1 MLPMMNIGDAARRS
15 GVSARM
21 IRHYEKLGLLPRVA
35 RSESGYRF
43 YGESDL
49 RTLDFIRRA
58 RDLGF
63 AIEDIARLM
72 NLWQNQ
78 RRRSGDIKRLV
89 QRHLQ
94 RLEEKSDEIEDM
106 RRALRHLAAHC
117 HGDDRPDCPI
127 IEELARTQGGKVGP
141 RSAG

>member
-1 MLPMMNIGDAARRS
+1 MLPMMTIGDTARRS

-21 IRHYEKLGLLPRVA
+21 IRHYEKLGLLPKVA

-78 RRRSGDIKRLV
+78 RRRSDDVKRLV
-89 QRHLQ
+89 QRHLK
-94 RLEEKSDEIEDM
+94 RLEEKSAEIEDM
-106 RRALRHLAAHC
+106 RRALQHLATHC

-127 IEELARTQGGKVGP
+127 IEELTRAGGVKTGS
-141 RSAG
+141 RGAG

>member
-1 MLPMMNIGDAARRS
+1 MMTIGDAARHS

-21 IRHYEKLGLLPRVA
+21 IRHYEKLGLLPKA
-35 RSESGYRF
+35 TRSGSGYRF
-43 YGESDL
+43 FGESDL

-63 AIEDIARLM
+63 AVEDIARLM
-72 NLWQNQ
+72 NLWQNR
-78 RRRSGDIKRLV
+78 RRRSADVKRLV
-89 QRHLQ
+89 QRHLR

-106 RRALRHLAAHC
+106 RRALRHLVTHC
-117 HGDDRPDCPI
+117 HGNERPDCPI
-127 IEELARTQGGKVGP
+127 IEDLSRGGGRKTGA

>member
-1 MLPMMNIGDAARRS
+1 MLPMTTIGDTARRS

-21 IRHYEKLGLLPRVA
+21 IRHYEKLGLLPKVA

-78 RRRSGDIKRLV
+78 RRRSDDVKRLV
-89 QRHLQ
+89 QRHLKQ
-94 RLEEKSDEIEDM
+94 LEEKSAEIEDM

-127 IEELARTQGGKVGP
+127 IEELARAGGGKTGS
-141 RSAG
+141 RGAS

>member
-1 MLPMMNIGDAARRS
+1 MLPMMTIGDTARRS

-21 IRHYEKLGLLPRVA
+21 IRHYEKLGLLPKVA

-89 QRHLQ
+89 QRHL
-94 RLEEKSDEIEDM
+94 
-106 RRALRHLAAHC
+106 
-117 HGDDRPDCPI
+117 
-127 IEELARTQGGKVGP
+127 
-141 RSAG
+141 